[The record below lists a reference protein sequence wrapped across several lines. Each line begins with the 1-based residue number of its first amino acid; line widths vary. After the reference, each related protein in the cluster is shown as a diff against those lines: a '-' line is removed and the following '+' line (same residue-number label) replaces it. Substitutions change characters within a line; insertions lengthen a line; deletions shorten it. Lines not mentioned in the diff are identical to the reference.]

1 MSDPVVRLLEEIRD
15 LQRQQGERSG
25 EALRRQQESIALQ
38 RVALR
43 RIRVILAFASA
54 ALVIAV
60 GLLVLLVFRVLARLP

>member
-1 MSDPVVRLLEEIRD
+1 VSDPVVRLLEEIRD